1 MYHINETVTSNG
13 QPSNRPA
20 PIINQRISRVWLTS
34 SETIGRRMVVVETLL
49 VKVVNVVPTRTKM
62 RTMTGDGRAPTTPIE
77 LPITFDSPDFYTY
90 QHQWVT
96 LTSDLKFHW

>member
-1 MYHINETVTSNG
+1 M
-13 QPSNRPA
+13 
-20 PIINQRISRVWLTS
+20 
-34 SETIGRRMVVVETLL
+34 VVETLL

-90 QHQWVT
+90 QRQHCHYQLICPGDIGTVT
-96 LTSDLKFHW
+96 FNKPC